1 MALIKLTVTDT
12 DFLQTLHNL
21 ATEIEVSFEP
31 YEDGY
36 RFMPDEIYAIHG
48 VQVAREGDV
57 WSFWREPDATS
68 IEDFLLLHIAHRLA
82 HDLGIELEY
91 EWSSTS
97 RKEQPT
103 PEHFETFE
111 AYADYVTRND
121 EGVLK
126 DSKIRWLYDHMER
139 PREQ

>member
-1 MALIKLTVTDT
+1 
-12 DFLQTLHNL
+12 L
-21 ATEIEVSFEP
+21 AGAGCDLDRGF
-31 YEDGY
+31 
-36 RFMPDEIYAIHG
+36 
-48 VQVAREGDV
+48 
-57 WSFWREPDATS
+57 
-68 IEDFLLLHIAHRLA
+68 LLHIAHRLA